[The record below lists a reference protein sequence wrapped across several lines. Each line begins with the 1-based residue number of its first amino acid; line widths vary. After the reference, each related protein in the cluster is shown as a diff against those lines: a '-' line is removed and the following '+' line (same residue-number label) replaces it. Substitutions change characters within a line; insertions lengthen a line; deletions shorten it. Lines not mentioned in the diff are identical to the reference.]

1 MGLHGTD
8 VHAAVAYVGFVGDPD
23 LWITYG
29 SDLWMQ
35 SLVDCWQGLRFIYFI
50 FILTLRQSFVPGGF
64 LPLCGFPPYL
74 HLLST

>member
-29 SDLWMQ
+29 SDL
-35 SLVDCWQGLRFIYFI
+35 
-50 FILTLRQSFVPGGF
+50 
-64 LPLCGFPPYL
+64 
-74 HLLST
+74 